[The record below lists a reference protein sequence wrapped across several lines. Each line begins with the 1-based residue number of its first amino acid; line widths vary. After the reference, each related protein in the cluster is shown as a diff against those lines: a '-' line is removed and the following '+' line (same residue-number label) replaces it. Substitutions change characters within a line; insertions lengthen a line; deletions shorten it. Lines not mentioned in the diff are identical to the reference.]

1 MKKRTLLLL
10 LAVLLAG
17 VSQTW
22 AQFNKTF
29 TATYTAGGPYTYDGN
44 AKTGVSGVS
53 ANCNYKITGVD
64 QATAAGNYTCVITSD
79 CPGHYMSLGWPEQI
93 LWDHIGSVSIEWTI
107 NPRDLN
113 DDVEITV
120 NDQQWT
126 GQELNVSD
134 VYTIKYNNT
143 DLTDDDYNV
152 IVTKLE
158 TPTTIKD
165 EGRYVIVFTGKGNFT
180 GTVTK
185 TFDVKKDL
193 SQGEAVT
200 GVHFDIPEQIYL
212 NGQTGFQFVC
222 EVTDNTSHAKLFKGE
237 HYTTTFFDG
246 DDEVEESAIK
256 PGDAD
261 AKGKKYT
268 VKFTGVAPNYDPAKT
283 IEKTFYVVKEY
294 QTCEQTDLPNLTMR
308 ITKAGYPVGED
319 SPTGEIVKGE
329 MQVARDASDKAA
341 IAETSTQCVV
351 PAANEVAISTDDKL
365 GYNVVGIQNNAF
377 SGCKTLRWINSM
389 IPGSAWTPASLDR
402 TVVDTPFF
410 GIPKMT
416 LVYLFGVNV
425 KGENYVYKVTDN
437 DYRSELYHIYE
448 DIVGDQSKYS
458 DAPATNN

>member
-53 ANCNYKITGVD
+53 ANCDYKITGVD

-79 CPGHYMSLGWPEQI
+79 CPGHYLSLGWPEQV

-158 TPTTIKD
+158 TPTT
-165 EGRYVIVFTGKGNFT
+165 
-180 GTVTK
+180 
-185 TFDVKKDL
+185 
-193 SQGEAVT
+193 
-200 GVHFDIPEQIYL
+200 
-212 NGQTGFQFVC
+212 
-222 EVTDNTSHAKLFKGE
+222 
-237 HYTTTFFDG
+237 
-246 DDEVEESAIK
+246 
-256 PGDAD
+256 
-261 AKGKKYT
+261 
-268 VKFTGVAPNYDPAKT
+268 
-283 IEKTFYVVKEY
+283 
-294 QTCEQTDLPNLTMR
+294 
-308 ITKAGYPVGED
+308 
-319 SPTGEIVKGE
+319 
-329 MQVARDASDKAA
+329 RDA
-341 IAETSTQCVV
+341 TSSSSPVRATS
-351 PAANEVAISTDDKL
+351 PAPSPRRST
-365 GYNVVGIQNNAF
+365 
-377 SGCKTLRWINSM
+377 
-389 IPGSAWTPASLDR
+389 
-402 TVVDTPFF
+402 
-410 GIPKMT
+410 
-416 LVYLFGVNV
+416 
-425 KGENYVYKVTDN
+425 
-437 DYRSELYHIYE
+437 
-448 DIVGDQSKYS
+448 
-458 DAPATNN
+458 